1 MLHARRHE
9 PRSYPTLNVA
19 GDFSSICTED
29 LLQLTHLNAHG
40 VLGQCRQH
48 PWFTM
53 HLPRYLAV
61 MQADTVA
68 TASSIDSE
76 LVSEVAALGFDREF
90 IIESIRHRVQVCRVP
105 PRTPSATCI
114 RVGVRQAASCGEHE
128 STHRRRL

>member
-1 MLHARRHE
+1 MIAESPHPVLVDVRQPDTQPNAGSCPCRLSGPTSGLAVAR
-9 PRSYPTLNVA
+9 
-19 GDFSSICTED
+19 
-29 LLQLTHLNAHG
+29 
-40 VLGQCRQH
+40 RQH

-90 IIESIRHRVQVCRVP
+90 ITESIRHRVQV
-105 PRTPSATCI
+105 PRYSPAVAAWPAALFSA
-114 RVGVRQAASCGEHE
+114 
-128 STHRRRL
+128 